1 MNQPNGGQDVPP
13 QPQQGSYIPQGWP
26 QQQPQQPQ
34 AQQQPQQW
42 WDGGQSGAQGQPMP
56 QQGQPVPQQGQ
67 PVPPQGHGG
76 YGAGYPNQQQ
86 PYAQQ
91 NPQYPQQPGYPN
103 TPGQYPQT
111 AQPAAD
117 GDGPSGNGRRK
128 LLIALGIG
136 IPVATL
142 GAVGVKVAM
151 SSKAN
156 ANNSADGGVDP
167 NNYNP
172 STLPTAA
179 GAGGIS
185 TTAVQTLISKLN
197 RCFTNRDRGTFVSAF
212 ASGATQTQAGIMFD
226 NIGQLSFD
234 FLQYQLIGQGGR
246 QFTTGNGSDVAM
258 DVALVHKLTG
268 IDGENVAEW
277 YRWTLTQS
285 GTSAPIVISNVTGS
299 PSINA
304 EAKYVYYPSVW
315 DATEHITVFK
325 RNNVVVVGAT
335 AADAAKIQSF
345 NVADSIETAVAN
357 NRNGWSQ
364 GSGKTGVSPGVLAIG
379 TSSRDAF
386 YSWFSGR
393 ANQYGNEA
401 GLTIAMI
408 TAASLADTGPL
419 AFGGS
424 RITLDLTSDYFSNDS
439 GEDDVQSLVQ
449 HEDAHNLVF
458 PLMSASSTTIPLW
471 VVEGFADFMA
481 SRTDSNPLQSYLRL
495 VDVKNYIAGNNAEG
509 EKWDGT
515 FPSDANV
522 YSSDLAISNGCYG
535 LGALAYYYIQQEKG
549 LAGAIAFLEANY
561 IAAANG
567 TVNGSDNLDAACNS
581 VLGYNSSTLNT
592 NWQAFVHSTVG
603 A

>member
-1 MNQPNGGQDVPP
+1 MNQPNGGQDLPPLAQPQTGLPP
-13 QPQQGSYIPQGWP
+13 QPQGHQDPYIPQQQGWP
-26 QQQPQQPQ
+26 QQAPQEQQPWNGGG
-34 AQQQPQQW
+34 AQQPAAVH
-42 WDGGQSGAQGQPMP
+42 GQGY
-56 QQGQPVPQQGQ
+56 
-67 PVPPQGHGG
+67 GG
-76 YGAGYPNQQQ
+76 YPGQQQ
-86 PYAQQ
+86 PYAQPGQ
-91 NPQYPQQPGYPN
+91 QQFPQQGGYPNPNIPPQYPQQ
-103 TPGQYPQT
+103 QAPQ
-111 AQPAAD
+111 QPDASA
-117 GDGPSGNGRRK
+117 NGRRK

-151 SSKAN
+151 SSNAN
-156 ANNSADGGVDP
+156 ANNNSADGGVDP

-179 GAGGIS
+179 GDGSIS
-185 TTAVQTLISKLN
+185 TSAVQALISKLN
-197 RCFTNRDRGTFVSAF
+197 RCFSSRDRGTFVSAF
-212 ASGATQTQAGIMFD
+212 ASGAIRTQAGIMFD
-226 NIGQLSFD
+226 NIGQLNFD

-246 QFTTGNGSDVAM
+246 QFSTGSGSDVAM

-285 GTSAPIVISNVTGS
+285 GSSGPVVISNVTGS

-304 EAKYVYYPSVW
+304 EAKFVYYPSVW

-335 AADAAKIQSF
+335 SADAAKIKSF
-345 NVADSIETAVAN
+345 GVADSVETAIAN

-401 GLTIAMI
+401 GLTIPMV
-408 TAASLADTGPL
+408 TASSLANTGPM

-424 RITLDLTSDYFSNDS
+424 RITLDLTSDYFSNNT

-458 PLMSASSTTIPLW
+458 PLMSASQSTIPLW

-495 VDVKNYIAGNNAEG
+495 TDVKNYIQGNNSAG

-515 FPSDANV
+515 FPSDSNV

-535 LGALAYYYIQQEKG
+535 LGTLAYYYIQQEKG
-549 LAGAIAFLEANY
+549 LAGALAFLEANY

-567 TVNGSDNLDAACNS
+567 TINGSDNVDAACNS
-581 VLGYNSSTLNT
+581 VLGYSSSTLNT